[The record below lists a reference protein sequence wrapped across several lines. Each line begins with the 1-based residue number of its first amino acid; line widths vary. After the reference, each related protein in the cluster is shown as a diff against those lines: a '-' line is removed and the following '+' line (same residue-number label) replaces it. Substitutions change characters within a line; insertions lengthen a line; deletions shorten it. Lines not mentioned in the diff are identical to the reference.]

1 MKNSTLFLL
10 LVLSGMPAFLFGQ
23 EDAPP
28 SSITLVLNQD
38 NAFGFYPA
46 VFGNIGVTAH
56 SGVTFYGIFWTNA
69 SFGSP
74 AAGADLWTETGVGW
88 NWSVLNNRLLL
99 NPSLGVTNGKLL
111 SGGAQGV
118 IADGIVPG
126 FTGFYLDDR
135 FEVELFGAYYK
146 ALRRE
151 GPITSD
157 YALYWI
163 YPGVRFSK
171 SFSAGFHAESFQL
184 TRTDGGDPSTLY
196 AWVGAYVKATVK
208 ETYSLR
214 FSAGKNFTENSD
226 YAPEYYKLNLVIP
239 IGLE

>member
-1 MKNSTLFLL
+1 MKNSTLFML
-10 LVLSGMPAFLFGQ
+10 LVLSGLPAMLVGQ
-23 EDAPP
+23 DDSTPP

-46 VFGNIGVTAH
+46 VFGNIGVADN
-56 SGVTFYGIFWTNA
+56 SGATFYGIFWTNA
-69 SFGSP
+69 SYGSP
-74 AAGADLWTETGVGW
+74 AAGTDLWTEVGLGWSW
-88 NWSVLNNRLLL
+88 NTLEGRLIL
-99 NPSLGVTNGKLL
+99 NPSLGITNGKLL

-126 FTGFYLDDR
+126 FTSFYLDNR

-151 GPITSD
+151 GPVTSD

-171 SFSAGFHAESFQL
+171 TFSAGFHAESFQL
-184 TRTDGGDPSTLY
+184 TRTDAGDPSAQYT
-196 AWVGAYVKATVK
+196 WVGVYVKAMIK

-214 FSAGKNFTENSD
+214 FSAGKNFTENSG

-239 IGLE
+239 VGL